1 MGRWADKKRA
11 QLEQRSSDL
20 SFDLHRLQFIKLFT
34 AKDTHP
40 APQAL
45 AYAQANF
52 PSFQQRHLTGI
63 FPKIR
68 LSPTKTLPAT
78 QRKKAFPIPPICRGS
93 NIPEISRLM
102 NAFCW
107 IDDMSK
113 SPYHEAFS
121 PDSPYWSRVET
132 TFREQFC
139 SLLGFSPD
147 SPLHLAVT
155 AGTIALPVLL
165 KMSSIM
171 KEKRTEWTSEGEL
184 PVEIPL
190 GEKFHFHSIF
200 TCPVSKEQSTEEN
213 PPMLLTCGH
222 CLCKNSLL
230 RLAKADGQKI
240 KCPYGSPA
248 YTHPFCF
255 AFFGLGRGLILVIVR
270 LRFMRGMHCR
280 LFFKALW
287 RYC

>member
-1 MGRWADKKRA
+1 MV
-11 QLEQRSSDL
+11 
-20 SFDLHRLQFIKLFT
+20 
-34 AKDTHP
+34 
-40 APQAL
+40 
-45 AYAQANF
+45 
-52 PSFQQRHLTGI
+52 
-63 FPKIR
+63 
-68 LSPTKTLPAT
+68 
-78 QRKKAFPIPPICRGS
+78 
-93 NIPEISRLM
+93 EISRLM

-113 SPYHEAFS
+113 SPYSEVFS
-121 PDSPYWSRVET
+121 PHSPYWTQVEHS
-132 TFREQFC
+132 FRDQFC

-190 GEKFHFHSIF
+190 GERFAFHSIF
-200 TCPVSKEQSTEEN
+200 TCPVSKEQGTEEN
-213 PPMLLTCGH
+213 PPMLLSCGH

-240 KCPYGSPA
+240 KCPYVPRSNPSFKSPSLLCS
-248 YTHPFCF
+248 PEF
-255 AFFGLGRGLILVIVR
+255 VR
-270 LRFMRGMHCR
+270 VLESGTDV
-280 LFFKALW
+280 
-287 RYC
+287 

>member
-1 MGRWADKKRA
+1 MSLLRLIINYRWADKKRL

-20 SFDLHRLQFIKLFT
+20 SFDLHRLQFIQLFNSG
-34 AKDTHP
+34 KGHP

-45 AYAQANF
+45 SYAQANF
-52 PSFQQRHLTGI
+52 PSFQQRHLTGS
-63 FPKIR
+63 KLR
-68 LSPTKTLPAT
+68 
-78 QRKKAFPIPPICRGS
+78 S
-93 NIPEISRLM
+93 NMLIIEISRLM

-121 PDSPYWSRVET
+121 PSSPYWTQVEDN
-132 TFREQFC
+132 FREQFC

-147 SPLHLAVT
+147 SPLQIAVT

-171 KEKRTEWTSEGEL
+171 REKRTEWTSEGEL

-190 GEKFHFHSIF
+190 PDSFHFHSIF
-200 TCPVSKEQSTEEN
+200 TCPVSKEQSTEDN

-240 KCPYGSPA
+240 KCPYD
-248 YTHPFCF
+248 F
-255 AFFGLGRGLILVIVR
+255 LMLV
-270 LRFMRGMHCR
+270 HC
-280 LFFKALW
+280 
-287 RYC
+287 

>member
-1 MGRWADKKRA
+1 
-11 QLEQRSSDL
+11 
-20 SFDLHRLQFIKLFT
+20 
-34 AKDTHP
+34 
-40 APQAL
+40 
-45 AYAQANF
+45 
-52 PSFQQRHLTGI
+52 
-63 FPKIR
+63 
-68 LSPTKTLPAT
+68 
-78 QRKKAFPIPPICRGS
+78 
-93 NIPEISRLM
+93 
-102 NAFCW
+102 
-107 IDDMSK
+107 MSK
-113 SPYHEAFS
+113 SPYHEVFS
-121 PDSPYWSRVET
+121 TNSPYWTQVET

-213 PPMLLTCGH
+213 PPMLLSCGH

-230 RLAKADGQKI
+230 RLAKADGQRI
-240 KCPYGSPA
+240 KCPYVSLSLDPR
-248 YTHPFCF
+248 PFSL
-255 AFFGLGRGLILVIVR
+255 FGGDVMSYFEDAVDAWGP
-270 LRFMRGMHCR
+270 
-280 LFFKALW
+280 
-287 RYC
+287 